1 MLKNNDFFISSISS
15 VYMENHAVRSTLLI
29 AEILSGKNARAW
41 VSIDFTQDKF
51 SAPRTIVKMKILGA
65 LLELPAKQLCQSSP
79 FTSKLGQIGQIGSA
93 V

>member
-1 MLKNNDFFISSISS
+1 M
-15 VYMENHAVRSTLLI
+15 YTLPT

-41 VSIDFTQDKF
+41 VSINFTYDKY
-51 SAPRTIVKMKILGA
+51 SAPRTIEKMKILGA
-65 LLELPAKQLCQSSP
+65 VWKLLAKQHCQSSP